1 MRKYLLVI
9 LCSLFLVACT
19 EEKAYVSDTPDE
31 AVKKLELEFVK
42 DIKDIQLVDINSEQK
57 ISIFR
62 ANDLNAHER
71 EYYVAFIEKKRN
83 KWVAKEAFGVGNPTT
98 TSSFSSGGN
107 FLEAGFT
114 NTISASSTPQFINGQ
129 YIFKLSNN
137 EDSLWVEVLN

>member
-1 MRKYLLVI
+1 MRRYLLII
-9 LCSLFLVACT
+9 LCSLLLVACT
-19 EEKAYVSDTPDE
+19 DEIAFIGDTPGE
-31 AVKKLELEFVK
+31 AIEKLETVFVK
-42 DIKDIQLVDINSEQK
+42 DMKDIQLVDINSEQK

-62 ANDLNAHER
+62 ANALNANER
-71 EYYVAFIEKKRN
+71 EYYVAFIEKKQN

>member
-1 MRKYLLVI
+1 MRRYLLII
-9 LCSLFLVACT
+9 LCSLLLVACND
-19 EEKAYVSDTPDE
+19 EIAFIGDTPDE
-31 AVKKLELEFVK
+31 AIEKLETVFVK
-42 DIKDIQLVDINSEQK
+42 DMKDIQLVDINSEQK

-62 ANDLNAHER
+62 ANALNAHER